1 MIIRNILALTIM
13 VGAFLRAKM
22 RAIQSKIVQKQQ

>member
-22 RAIQSKIVQKQQ
+22 RVTQTTIVQKQQ